1 MSQTNTKETPR
12 NAAAASTKLPLSIYI
27 LALGTFLM
35 LTTEFIIA
43 GMLPEIAADL
53 EISLA
58 AAGSLITVFAAG
70 MVVGAPLMAILTIK
84 LPNKLTL
91 ILALLVFSAGHVAVA
106 LSTSLPLLLGARF
119 ITALATGAFWSIASV
134 VAARLAPAGSSS
146 RALGM
151 ITAGGMLATVLGV
164 PIGAFFAQITG
175 WRGTFVALGIMA
187 LIVAGVIGKCIPDQ
201 NNDLSQFSL
210 RSELA
215 GLRSPRLWLVLA
227 ACATTTGGVLAAYSY
242 IAPMLT
248 QSAGFSPSAVPWILA
263 VFGVGSFIG
272 AILGGRIGD
281 RRPHLLTILV
291 PIASAL
297 LLGLI
302 YLSSSNPFLLLI
314 LIGLLG
320 LSGLS
325 VNPVLISLALR
336 YSQQAPALGSSLSV
350 AAFNLG
356 TMAASFFGGK
366 MLESDFGAQGPVL
379 LGMAVVALTLI
390 PAIILATPETTA
402 TTAS

>member
-1 MSQTNTKETPR
+1 MS
-12 NAAAASTKLPLSIYI
+12 ASSKLPLSIYI

-43 GMLPEIAADL
+43 GMLPQIAADL
-53 EISLA
+53 DISLP

-70 MVVGAPLMAILTIK
+70 MVIGAPLMAMLTIK
-84 LPNKLTL
+84 LPHKLTL
-91 ILALLVFSAGHVAVA
+91 VLALLVFSAGHVAVA
-106 LSTSLPLLLGARF
+106 LSSSLPLLLTARF

-134 VAARLAPAGSSS
+134 VAARLAPAGSAS
-146 RALGM
+146 RALGI

-175 WRGTFVALGIMA
+175 WRGTFVALGLLA
-187 LIVAGVIGKCIPDQ
+187 LMVAGIIGKCIPAR
-201 NNDLSQFSL
+201 NNDRSQFSL

-248 QSAGFSPSAVPWILA
+248 QSASFSPAAVPWILA
-263 VFGVGSFIG
+263 VFGTGSFIG

-281 RRPHLLTILV
+281 RHPHLLTILV
-291 PIASAL
+291 PVASTL

-302 YLSSSNPFLLLI
+302 YVSSSSPVLLVVS
-314 LIGLLG
+314 IGLLG

-325 VNPVLISLALR
+325 ANPVLISLALR

-366 MLESDFGAQGPVL
+366 MLDTCFGAQGPVL
-379 LGMAVVALTLI
+379 LGMALAALTLI
-390 PAIILATPETTA
+390 PATFLAKPHTSA
-402 TTAS
+402 ATAS

>member
-1 MSQTNTKETPR
+1 
-12 NAAAASTKLPLSIYI
+12 
-27 LALGTFLM
+27 M